1 MIKKKTKHLPRFII
15 ELLILFQYLL
25 PYKEADG
32 VAL

>member
-1 MIKKKTKHLPRFII
+1 MIKKKHLPRFII
-15 ELLILFQYLL
+15 ELLIQFHYLL